1 MRKRHRLPNI
11 NSILAFQYPYT
22 VDCNVSITMAVKNN
36 FKKTGQGVQKNQK
49 NCKKAISRRDVKKTK
64 FRVENLNR
72 DTASLSEI
80 IKLNASTAVKGSARK
95 ANTLENRTLQ
105 KDWQKDQKIRE
116 KSKAEKEEMANNL
129 EKQIEDISGFSL

>member
-1 MRKRHRLPNI
+1 M
-11 NSILAFQYPYT
+11 
-22 VDCNVSITMAVKNN
+22 
-36 FKKTGQGVQKNQK
+36 
-49 NCKKAISRRDVKKTK
+49 
-64 FRVENLNR
+64 NR
-72 DTASLSEI
+72 DSASLSEI

>member
-36 FKKTGQGVQKNQK
+36 FKKTGKGVQKNQK